1 MLNTSLFLFF
11 FLTFANRKKSVIV
24 FVMDLTQG
32 VYEGNDNAFS
42 PYVEM
47 A

>member
-11 FLTFANRKKSVIV
+11 SYLCKPKKNVIV

-42 PYVEM
+42 PYPCSHD
-47 A
+47 